1 MKKSRIFLLA
11 TLLLTLILSLTSCGE
26 SAVNGGGIYT
36 PFAFLLR
43 VFNDFLGSYALAL
56 LVFALMVK
64 VILLP
69 FAIKQQKSQIKL
81 AKMRP
86 KMLAIEKKY
95 AGRTDQVTL
104 RKKQDELMMLQ
115 QEEGYSPMSGCLPLL
130 IQFPVLIILYN
141 IIRNPLTHICKV
153 SASKLPA
160 LWNTVKGLTE
170 GASGYVTNP
179 TSVNQI
185 KLIGELKKGGEA
197 ATQAL
202 TNAGLTTSDLPNFK
216 IFGGWMDLSIQP
228 NEAGLSWLWLIPAVT
243 FLAAFLTMRLSRK
256 LNGNMQQM
264 QAQTPDQKVSMTI
277 MEWMMP
283 VMSTWISI
291 VVPAALGVYWFYQSL
306 LGILQMVL
314 LAKFMPL
321 PKYTQQELEQ
331 MLKELKGKPAVRA
344 SAYAS
349 SGERPRS
356 LHHIDDDDD
365 EPAPMPV
372 RRSQPA
378 SRPTQNRIQAAPQ
391 KKDDRHSKK
400 K

>member
-1 MKKSRIFLLA
+1 MKKSKILLLVTLVL
-11 TLLLTLILSLTSCGE
+11 TLLLSLTSCGE

-56 LVFALMVK
+56 LLFALMVK

-69 FAIKQQKSQIKL
+69 FAIKQQKSQIKM

-95 AGRTDQVTL
+95 AGRNDQVTL
-104 RKKQDELMMLQ
+104 RKKQDEMMALQ

-130 IQFPVLIILYN
+130 IQIPVIFILYN

-153 SASKLPA
+153 SASKLTA
-160 LWNTVKGLTE
+160 LWNTANGLTE
-170 GASGYVTNP
+170 GVKGYVTNA

-185 KLIGELKKGGEA
+185 KLIGELKKGTPA

-202 TNAGLTTSDLPNFK
+202 SDAGLNAADLPNFK
-216 IFGGWMDLSIQP
+216 IFGGWMDLSLQP
-228 NEAGLSWLWLIPAVT
+228 NEAGWSWLWLIPLVT
-243 FLAAFLTMRLSRK
+243 FVAAFLTMKLSRK

-283 VMSTWISI
+283 VMSTWISVI
-291 VVPAALGVYWFYQSL
+291 VPAALGVYWFYQSL
-306 LGILQMVL
+306 LGILQMVI
-314 LAKFMPL
+314 LAKFMPM
-321 PKYTQQELEQ
+321 PKYTKEELEQ
-331 MLKELKGKPAVRA
+331 MLKEMKGKPIVRA
-344 SAYAS
+344 AAYAS

-365 EPAPMPV
+365 EPAPAPV
-372 RRSQPA
+372 RKSRPA
-378 SRPTQNRIQAAPQ
+378 STAKQSRIESAPQ
-391 KKDDRHSKK
+391 KKDDRGSKK